1 MGRKYKAGY
10 QCQIL
15 MADCFMTGCKSPG
28 ILRVRGII
36 FGIQLERKLTKTRIM
51 QATEK
56 QTLEVAPT
64 FDPQGH
70 FWSLRS
76 PK

>member
-1 MGRKYKAGY
+1 
-10 QCQIL
+10 

-36 FGIQLERKLTKTRIM
+36 FGIQLERKLTKNIIIQL

-56 QTLEVAPT
+56 QIVDLAPK
-64 FDPQGH
+64 FAP
-70 FWSLRS
+70 
-76 PK
+76 